1 MLRLVFSVLLLG
13 LALSFG
19 AASGANAA
27 GARLAKP
34 SARAKTIVPVRYRR
48 VYYRRAARYA
58 APRYRHVR
66 RCRGDSIP
74 TITYDGNFMCV
85 PSNRVNTH
93 MF

>member
-1 MLRLVFSVLLLG
+1 LLG
-13 LALSFG
+13 LAVNCG

-27 GARLAKP
+27 GVGLAKP
-34 SARAKTIVPVRYRR
+34 SAHAKAFTPVRYRR
-48 VYYRRAARYA
+48 VYYRRTSRYA

-66 RCRGDSIP
+66 RCRGDGIP